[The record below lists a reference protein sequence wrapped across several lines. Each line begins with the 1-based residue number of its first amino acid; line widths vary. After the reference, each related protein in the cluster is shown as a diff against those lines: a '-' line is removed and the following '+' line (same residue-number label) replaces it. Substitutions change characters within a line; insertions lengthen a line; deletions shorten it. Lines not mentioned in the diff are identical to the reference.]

1 MLVQL
6 PIRCHGH
13 LRGEMSETHGQ
24 DWRRKKATN
33 RMSPEVVEAP
43 FLGALPADLNE
54 RLPGLGRDELKQV
67 LRRSAAAA
75 SAEEA
80 IPAGRNYGR

>member
-1 MLVQL
+1 MDNT
-6 PIRCHGH
+6 G
-13 LRGEMSETHGQ
+13 GE
-24 DWRRKKATN
+24 KATN
-33 RMSPEVVEAP
+33 RMSPEVRVEAR

-54 RLPGLGRDELKQV
+54 RLADLGRDELKQV
-67 LRRSAAAA
+67 LRRSADAA